1 MNPTV
6 QSEFEAIDSIRTI
19 MMPLSDGARR
29 RVLSWLDDY
38 FLCEEEPVAVTF
50 DVEEAVDE
58 PEDYDDFD
66 DFEDEPEDED
76 EVEEEPN
83 PLEDGF
89 SSFGQF
95 YDFINPKTVR
105 QKVATAGWWL
115 EEEQGTESWKTF
127 DISKSL
133 KSIDKPVRY
142 LSTTITQEKRKADPL
157 VEQLSKSGD
166 SMQAHGTYRL
176 TDEGRAYVQGKL
188 DALK

>member
-6 QSEFEAIDSIRTI
+6 QAEFEAIDAIFTI
-19 MMPLSDGARR
+19 MTPLSDGARR

-38 FLCEEEPVAVTF
+38 FLCEDAVAPATFEATDNAEESASY
-50 DVEEAVDE
+50 DN
-58 PEDYDDFD
+58 DYDDFD
-66 DFEDEPEDED
+66 GFDDDET
-76 EVEEEPN
+76 EEEPN
-83 PLEDGF
+83 PLEEGF
-89 SSFGQF
+89 TSFAQF
-95 YDFINPKTVR
+95 YDVVNPKTVR

-115 EEEQGTESWKTF
+115 EDEQGKESWKTF

-142 LSTTITQEKRKADPL
+142 LSTTITQEKRKADPM

-176 TDEGRAYVQGKL
+176 TDEGRAFVQGRL
-188 DALK
+188 DALR

>member
-38 FLCEEEPVAVTF
+38 FLCEEESAPASF
-50 DVEEAVDE
+50 AVEESMDE
-58 PEDYDDFD
+58 AEAYDDFD
-66 DFEDEPEDED
+66 DFDDEPE
-76 EVEEEPN
+76 EEPEDTTD
-83 PLEDGF
+83 PFEDGF
-89 SSFGQF
+89 SSFAQF

-115 EEEQGTESWKTF
+115 EEEQGSESWKTF

-142 LSTTITQEKRKADPL
+142 LSTTITQEKKKADPL

-176 TDEGRAYVQGKL
+176 TDDGRSYIQGKL
-188 DALK
+188 DAIK